1 MSSLSLKFNLLI
13 MNNCIHKICH
23 ENESENWGLD
33 VANCVVKLL
42 TQQSSLQ
49 VVSDYSTHMMVL
61 KRLDPPGWGL

>member
-1 MSSLSLKFNLLI
+1 